1 MKLQK
6 SRKDERMSLSDDA
19 YRYIEQNYQ
28 PGEPVFL
35 ADLDIP
41 EMTQVAVR
49 QQIGKLVEEGR
60 LRRFDTGIYFI
71 PKKTSFRSGSTLS
84 MNDVIREKYLLE
96 DGKVCGYV
104 GGLLFANR
112 LGLTTQVPALYEVF
126 TNKAS
131 KEYRETKPGGIR
143 VVVRRPYCRVDDG
156 NVVVLQFLDLLKD
169 VTAVSEVEG
178 KELTERLLGYVKRER
193 ITFEAMDSFL
203 PFYPERIYRN
213 MYEAGLLVGRDA

>member
-1 MKLQK
+1 ML
-6 SRKDERMSLSDDA
+6 LSDDA

-35 ADLDIP
+35 SDLDIP

-96 DGKVCGYV
+96 DGKVCG
-104 GGLLFANR
+104 LLFANR

-131 KEYRETKPGGIR
+131 KEYRETKLGGIR

-156 NVVVLQFLDLLKD
+156 NVVVLRFLDLLKD

-178 KELTERLLGYVKRER
+178 KELTERLLGYMKREK
-193 ITFEAMDSFL
+193 ITFEAIDSFL
-203 PFYPERIYRN
+203 PFYSERIYRN
-213 MYEAGLLVGRDA
+213 MYEAGLLAGRNA